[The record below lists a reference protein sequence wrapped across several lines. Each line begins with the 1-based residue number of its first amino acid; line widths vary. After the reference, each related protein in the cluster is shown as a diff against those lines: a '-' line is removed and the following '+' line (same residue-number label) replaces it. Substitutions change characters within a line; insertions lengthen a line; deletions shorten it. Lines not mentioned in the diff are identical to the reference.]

1 MKDRTVDACFHC
13 GARVQVRIRQ
23 FSERAVSALVRW
35 GELQSD
41 ISNKA
46 ICQDCY
52 AELREILIERTH
64 EMEQAIG

>member
-1 MKDRTVDACFHC
+1 MKVRAVDACYHC

-52 AELREILIERTH
+52 TELREILIERTH
-64 EMEQAIG
+64 EMEQMLG